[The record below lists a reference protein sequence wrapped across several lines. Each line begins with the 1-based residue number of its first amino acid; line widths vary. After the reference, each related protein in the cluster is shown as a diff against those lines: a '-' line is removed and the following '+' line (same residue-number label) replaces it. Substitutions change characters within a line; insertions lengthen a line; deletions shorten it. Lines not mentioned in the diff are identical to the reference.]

1 VRNKVRAALILK
13 EYGLPTPETYV
24 ARRPED
30 LIQVPRSQFPL
41 LLKPFQGDNAQGI
54 RLVRTPEELALVEW
68 REAIVLAQRYVDV
81 GNVDVKLYAAG
92 KHAWAVRRPSPLTN
106 GNGRPVLERVDE
118 TLSRLARSCAAAFD
132 LPLLGVDV
140 VVGPEGPLIVDV
152 NEFPNY
158 TGIVEAPEVIGRLVL
173 SRMAEAPAG
182 LDSSA

>member
-1 VRNKVRAALILK
+1 VRNKVRAALTLK

-24 ARRPED
+24 ARRPVD
-30 LIQVPRSQFPL
+30 LTQVPRSQFPL

-54 RLVRTPEELALVEW
+54 RRVRTPEELAFVDW
-68 REAIVLAQRYVDV
+68 HEAIVLAQRYVDV

-92 KHAWAVRRPSPLTN
+92 KRVWAVRRPSPLTN

-140 VVGPEGPLIVDV
+140 IEGPDGPLIVDV

-158 TGIVEAPEVIGRLVL
+158 TGIVEAPEVIGRLLL
-173 SRMAEAPAG
+173 SRTSDAARVG
-182 LDSSA
+182 LG